1 MMEAKLLNTP
11 ADFKRLDLDPN
22 HVAEWEDGMR
32 ETVTPNHFEW
42 WYFDMILDDGTK
54 VVVQFLT
61 KLGNHFKDDGAFP
74 GIKFT
79 VTLPDGTRFHQEP
92 KIKQFTAAKDTCNV
106 QMDAHYVKGN
116 LREYH
121 IHIEENKGLG
131 CDFVLKSQASPYR
144 PGTAYMQFGDP
155 ANYYTWFCVV
165 PRGELTGTLTVK
177 GQTRTVH
184 GRGYHDHQWGSMNF
198 HTVFNNWVW
207 ARQSYDDFSLLV
219 FDMVS
224 KEEYGK
230 KRFPIVFLQDNDG
243 NLIFES
249 TDNVTCRVEN
259 SYHDSEG
266 SGKDYPSEVDYL
278 FEKDG
283 KTLHYHLKMNE
294 IIENMGVKNMPL
306 AKRLFVKM
314 MKMNLSYARYTGTGT
329 MDYFDGE
336 KHIERTAP
344 LIYEFMYPG
353 TSFKGYM

>member
-1 MMEAKLLNTP
+1 MEAKLLNTP
-11 ADFKRLDLDPN
+11 ADFKRLGLDPD

-32 ETVTPNHFEW
+32 EAVTANRFEW
-42 WYFDMILDDGTK
+42 WYFDGILDDGTK

-74 GIKFT
+74 SIKFT
-79 VTLPDGTRFHQEP
+79 VTLPDGTGFHQEP

-106 QMDAHYVKGN
+106 QMDAHYVTGN

-121 IHIEENKGLG
+121 IHMEENKGLG
-131 CDFVLKSQASPYR
+131 CDLVLKSQSSPYR

-155 ANYYTWFCVV
+155 TNYYTWFCVV
-165 PRGELTGTLTVK
+165 PRGELTGTLTVN
-177 GQTRTVH
+177 GQPRAVH
-184 GRGYHDHQWGSMNF
+184 GRGYHDHQWGSVNF

-207 ARQSYDDFSLLV
+207 ARQSYDDYSLLV

-249 TDNVTCRVEN
+249 TDNVTCRVED
-259 SYHDSEG
+259 SYFDKDG
-266 SGKDYPSEVDYL
+266 SGKDYPSEVDYI

-283 KTLHYHLKMNE
+283 KTLHYHLKMKE
-294 IIENMGVKNMPL
+294 IIENMGVRNMPL

-314 MKMNLSYARYTGTGT
+314 LKMNLSYTRYVGTGT

-336 KHIERTAP
+336 THIERTAP